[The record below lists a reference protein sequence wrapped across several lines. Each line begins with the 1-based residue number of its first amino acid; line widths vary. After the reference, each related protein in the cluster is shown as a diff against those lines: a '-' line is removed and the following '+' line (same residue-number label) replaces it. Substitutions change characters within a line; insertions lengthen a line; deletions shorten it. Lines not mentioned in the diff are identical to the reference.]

1 MELEKINTLDT
12 KINVRPY
19 PKPSGANHPLLHE
32 MRASGPTGAVCARA
46 VPPMLDRHG
55 MAPVRPPSR
64 IACGPGRAVVCTEYG
79 QAAHGIA
86 CRRATYNPTHVLCG
100 ASCDAKGGALAYAVI
115 RASRAELDV
124 AVRSA
129 GGPPVARGRAV
140 RLAQKGMPCHTLQ
153 HRSSFRR

>member
-1 MELEKINTLDT
+1 MTRKSTCAHTRSQAEPIT
-12 KINVRPY
+12 PCC
-19 PKPSGANHPLLHE
+19 
-32 MRASGPTGAVCARA
+32 MRCARVDPPA
-46 VPPMLDRHG
+46 PCAPVPCLPCLIG
-55 MAPVRPPSR
+55 MVPVRPPSR

-86 CRRATYNPTHVLCG
+86 LPTCNTATYNPTHVLCG

-129 GGPPVARGRAV
+129 CGLPVARGRAV
-140 RLAQKGMPCHTLQ
+140 RLAQKGMSCHTGRAFVAE
-153 HRSSFRR
+153 RSDEDDAR